1 MNLHDIRTSVVNS
14 ANNAELNKLVDKHC
28 LKVTAVKKLT
38 KHCSNVTFGF
48 IGGASSA
55 FVLKMDHSVLLVG
68 PV

>member
-1 MNLHDIRTSVVNS
+1 MNLHDIRTSVVN
-14 ANNAELNKLVDKHC
+14 ATNNAELNKLVNKHC

-38 KHCSNVTFGF
+38 KKCSNVSFDF
-48 IGGASSA
+48 IGGESNP